1 MLIVLLSRTQCL
13 FPLARPCLHGCFFV
27 SPLPFPRGRY
37 VDAVKKAA
45 EANAA
50 AAEVGAVDQEVV
62 RRGAIVQLADSG
74 IGDEEVRWGLLGAA
88 VFLCCC

>member
-1 MLIVLLSRTQCL
+1 MR
-13 FPLARPCLHGCFFV
+13 
-27 SPLPFPRGRY
+27 FPRGRY

-74 IGDEEVRWGLLGAA
+74 IGDEEVRGACWALQCFCA
-88 VFLCCC
+88 VVRGCAGV